1 MAPLLIPIVTMLA
14 NKGMSL
20 LSKAIESG
28 EDKAVEFIEEK
39 TGIKLSEPGIET
51 RLGAEELAK
60 LQIVE
65 QEHAIELMKIS
76 LANKQEDN
84 RHEESFVTAK
94 VGDKQN
100 ARGSNHLYE
109 MQKEIGEKIF
119 LQTSIIIPLMIII
132 NVLLIMY
139 ASDLKLGEA
148 MISMV
153 STLIGIAL
161 NNSYRERQSMIEFLY
176 GSSVGS
182 AIKNKLGEIK

>member
-39 TGIKLSEPGIET
+39 TGIKLSEPGVEK
-51 RLGAEELAK
+51 RLDNEDLAK
-60 LQIVE
+60 LQIAE

-84 RHEESFVTAK
+84 RHEESFVTAE

-100 ARGSNHLYE
+100 ARGSSHLYE
-109 MQKEIGEKIF
+109 LQTDIGKKIF
-119 LQTSIIIPLMIII
+119 VQTSILVP
-132 NVLLIMY
+132 LLIMINILLISY
-139 ASDLKLGEA
+139 ASDLKLGDA

-161 NNSYRERQSMIEFLY
+161 NNAYRERQSMIEFLF
-176 GSSVGS
+176 GSSIGS
-182 AIKNKLGEIK
+182 KMKDK

>member
-1 MAPLLIPIVTMLA
+1 MLPLILAPLVSLFA
-14 NKGMSL
+14 EKGL
-20 LSKAIESG
+20 DVLSKTLDIG
-28 EDKAVEFIEEK
+28 GDKVVQLVEEK
-39 TGIKLSEPGIET
+39 TGIKLKEPEKLSEPDI
-51 RLGAEELAK
+51 AK
-60 LQIVE
+60 LKEFQSNHEVE
-65 QEHAIELMKIS
+65 LLRIA

-84 RHEESFVTAK
+84 RHEESISGSI

-109 MQKEIGEKIF
+109 MQSTIGQKVF
-119 LQTSIIIPLMIII
+119 LQTSILIPLLIVI
-132 NVLLIMY
+132 NVLLITY

-161 NNSYRERQSMIEFLY
+161 NNAYRERQSMLEFLY

-182 AIKNKLGEIK
+182 KIKDKL

>member
-39 TGIKLSEPGIET
+39 TGIKLSEPGVEK
-51 RLGAEELAK
+51 RLGSEELAK
-60 LQIVE
+60 LQIAE
-65 QEHAIELMKIS
+65 SEHAIELMKIS

-84 RHEESFVTAK
+84 RHEEAK
-94 VGDKQN
+94 IGSELGDKQS
-100 ARGSNHLYE
+100 ARGSSHLYE
-109 MQKEIGEKIF
+109 LQSDIGRKIF
-119 LQTSIIIPLMIII
+119 VQTSILIP
-132 NVLLIMY
+132 LLIMINILLISY
-139 ASDLKLGEA
+139 ASDLKLGDA

-161 NNSYRERQSMIEFLY
+161 NNAYRERQSMIEFLF
-176 GSSVGS
+176 GSSIGS
-182 AIKNKLGEIK
+182 KMKDK

>member
-20 LSKAIESG
+20 LSSALEAG
-28 EDKAVEFIEEK
+28 EDKAVDFIEQK
-39 TGIKLSEPGIET
+39 TGIKLSEPGVEK
-51 RLGAEELAK
+51 RLGSEELAK
-60 LQIVE
+60 LKIAE
-65 QEHAIELMKIS
+65 SEHAIELMRIS

-84 RHEESFVTAK
+84 RHDESIIVSAE

-109 MQKEIGEKIF
+109 LQTDIGKRIF
-119 LQTSIIIPLMIII
+119 VQTSILVPLLIMI
-132 NVLLIMY
+132 NVLLISY
-139 ASDLKLGEA
+139 AADLKLGEA

-161 NNSYRERQSMIEFLY
+161 NNAYRERQSMIEFLF
-176 GSSVGS
+176 GSSIGS
-182 AIKNKLGEIK
+182 RIKDK